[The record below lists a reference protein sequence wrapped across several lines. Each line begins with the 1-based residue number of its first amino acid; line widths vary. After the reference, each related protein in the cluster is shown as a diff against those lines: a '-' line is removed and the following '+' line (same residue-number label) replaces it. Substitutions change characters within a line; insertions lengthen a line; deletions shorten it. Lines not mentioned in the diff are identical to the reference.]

1 MTQCSCKNSMGPSS
15 GDHADRKLVYIAK
28 AAVVS
33 VVWLF
38 CYMMLETWAEFITLK
53 LLRIDISTRLG
64 SSIVFFM
71 YDTVKILMLLVMMV
85 YGIAWMRAG
94 LNVERVRTYL
104 AGKRQALGYPLAAC
118 FGAVTPFCSCSS
130 VPLFIGFSTAGIPL
144 GITMAFLITSPLVN
158 EVAVVLLWGL
168 LGWKLTLVYVGI
180 GLLAGVFGG
189 VCMSWVKAE
198 RWLQPF
204 IRQAMRPAGGGLTPF
219 APLPSAV
226 APKMTWRDR
235 HSFAKNETSS
245 IFSRV
250 WKWVIGGVALGAALH
265 GYLPQEWVEETLG
278 KGLWWS
284 VPAAVAVGIPLY
296 ANVTGIIPVMESLL
310 LKGMPIGTT
319 LALCMSAVGAS
330 LPEFIML
337 KQVMQWRLLALFGGL
352 LLVLFTCA
360 GWLLN
365 MVENILR

>member
-15 GDHADRKLVYIAK
+15 GDHADPKLVYIVK

-189 VCMSWVKAE
+189 GMHVV
-198 RWLQPF
+198 
-204 IRQAMRPAGGGLTPF
+204 
-219 APLPSAV
+219 
-226 APKMTWRDR
+226 
-235 HSFAKNETSS
+235 
-245 IFSRV
+245 
-250 WKWVIGGVALGAALH
+250 
-265 GYLPQEWVEETLG
+265 G
-278 KGLWWS
+278 KG
-284 VPAAVAVGIPLY
+284 
-296 ANVTGIIPVMESLL
+296 
-310 LKGMPIGTT
+310 
-319 LALCMSAVGAS
+319 
-330 LPEFIML
+330 
-337 KQVMQWRLLALFGGL
+337 
-352 LLVLFTCA
+352 
-360 GWLLN
+360 
-365 MVENILR
+365 

>member
-1 MTQCSCKNSMGPSS
+1 MTQCSCKKSS
-15 GDHADRKLVYIAK
+15 GSSPERQQEGKVSYIVK
-28 AAVVS
+28 AVIVS

-38 CYMMLETWAEFITLK
+38 CYAQLEAWASFITTQVLG
-53 LLRIDISTRLG
+53 IDTSTRLG
-64 SSIVFFM
+64 GSVAFFL

-85 YGIAWMRAG
+85 YGIAWLRAG

-104 AGKRQALGYPLAAC
+104 AGKRRAVGYPLAAC

-144 GITMAFLITSPLVN
+144 GITMSFLITSPLVN

-168 LGWKLTLVYVGI
+168 LGWKLTLAYVGI
-180 GLLAGVFGG
+180 GLFAGVFGG
-189 VCMSWVKAE
+189 ICMSWMRAE

-204 IRQAMRPAGGGLTPF
+204 IQQAMRPVGGGLTPF

-226 APKMTWRDR
+226 APKITWHDR
-235 HSFAKNETSS
+235 HYFAKNETST
-245 IFSRV
+245 IFGRV
-250 WKWVIGGVALGAALH
+250 WKWVIGGVALGAVLH
-265 GYLPQEWVEETLG
+265 GYLPQEWVQDTLG
-278 KGLWWS
+278 QGQWWS
-284 VPAAVAVGIPLY
+284 VPMAVAVGIPLY

-365 MVENILR
+365 LIESILR